1 MGNKIT
7 GNGYITS
14 LTFFTEPGLLNLQGI
29 KSVLGTYSS
38 GDTSQQTVPNFRPE
52 SGQSKTVELKN
63 GFDKLEYWAELEY
76 VSSIKFYR
84 NNQLVGSYYF
94 ADTEPTGPPKNIL
107 TVSPGELVREITLNM
122 KGNKLASID
131 LLSGIKIDPQTI
143 ITHIVP
149 VDTTPVQDNRMMI
162 YHLIIA
168 ILSVLIGVV
177 IGRYTAKCEQKA
189 IVYPANTAIQVRQA

>member
-38 GDTSQQTVPNFRPE
+38 GDTSQQTVPNFKPE
-52 SGQSKTVELKN
+52 NGQSVELKN
-63 GFDKLEYWAELEY
+63 GFDKLEYWAVLEY
-76 VSSIKFYR
+76 VSSIKFYL

-94 ADTEPTGPPKNIL
+94 ANQEPTGSPTNTLI
-107 TVSPGELVREITLNM
+107 VSPGELVREITLNM

-177 IGRYTAKCEQKA
+177 IGRYTARCEQKT
-189 IVYPANTAIQVRQA
+189 IIYPANNVIPVRQS